1 MNRIDTSL
9 REYIEAEILPQY
21 EGFDDAHGKKHVNTV
36 IDNSLQIAGKLN
48 EDLDYNMIY
57 TIAAYHD
64 LGQRF
69 GREKHEITSAALLLV
84 DEKLREWFD
93 LDEMILMK
101 EAVEDHRASLE
112 YEPRSIYGR
121 IVGDADRLQPAEGV
135 IERCMQYSK
144 KHCPDYTFE
153 QHVKRC
159 LDHVEDKYCK
169 GGYMRLWIVKEED
182 FEELSKLRGYAA
194 DYDKFAEICAKYH

>member
-1 MNRIDTSL
+1 MNRIDANL
-9 REYIEAEILPQY
+9 REYIEAAILPQY
-21 EGFDDAHGKKHVNTV
+21 EGFDDAHGIKHVTTV

-159 LDHVEDKYCK
+159 LDHVEDKYCM

-182 FEELSKLRGYAA
+182 FEELSKLRRYAA
-194 DYDKFAEICAKYH
+194 DYDKFAEICAKYY